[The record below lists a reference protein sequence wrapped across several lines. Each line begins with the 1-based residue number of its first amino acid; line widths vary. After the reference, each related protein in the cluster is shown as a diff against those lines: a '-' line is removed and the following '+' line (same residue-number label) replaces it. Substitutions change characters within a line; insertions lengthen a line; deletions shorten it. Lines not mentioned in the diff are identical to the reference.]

1 MVPVAHSTCT
11 SIRSAVKMKLT
22 VVTTVLLGLLLTPAL
37 AEYFQNQQVTREIRV
52 NGGVQILSINRE
64 SRVVIVE
71 QRSEFGTWKTIWN
84 FNTGFIATE
93 LMSEGICLISTMNR
107 NLLPTFETFPTVVQ
121 GFQGLKGQIQPTRVI
136 TFVLGQRVVP
146 DLRIYGPDIF
156 NTCRE
161 STTVLASPVPELQ
174 LQPIYNEGAC
184 TTLNILNLVQLNY
197 CRTNVNIKEF
207 NFILSVKVIKEQSLR
222 QEYKKL
228 PSIPQSSTM
237 VGAGVSTGRAFPA
250 PHVGPEPQLTWHR
263 KGPQGTKPKVLR
275 RKSSQHKSVLNQV
288 LEELDKVEHDLS
300 HDTGETVAFQKR
312 GDQVVPIYDEGTW
325 TMKSRGMPELPNP
338 GEARQAGINGL
349 LDKIPGYINHNPT
362 KVKAPAY
369 TCRGAKAPAEGGCS
383 PGPHYYVEPSMT
395 RTGKYVA
402 PAYAIT
408 GLPRIK
414 TEIILGPS
422 DYSPEKS
429 NRHVFKCPPEPSM
442 AFRNQGVKTNLSP
455 GPSTYTLPRVLGPNT
470 AHTPASPCYS
480 MKSRSQR
487 DRYDADLAKV
497 VLIKP
502 QAPAATF
509 GLRHSMYT
517 TPLILDI

>member
-1 MVPVAHSTCT
+1 MVPIAHSTCT

-64 SRVVIVE
+64 SRVVTVE

-184 TTLNILNLVQLNY
+184 TTLNVLNLVQLNY
-197 CRTNVNIKEF
+197 CRNNVNIKGTTTGVGEHQ
-207 NFILSVKVIKEQSLR
+207 SVAITNKICRLQSFLREKESNWSLR
-222 QEYKKL
+222 KKQMTKSNGMCLIPDL
-228 PSIPQSSTM
+228 PVADGLATPQPALVQKHHGNPSDM
-237 VGAGVSTGRAFPA
+237 AGRKGFLGYQLASGTDTQGR
-250 PHVGPEPQLTWHR
+250 LM
-263 KGPQGTKPKVLR
+263 GPQGTKPKVLR

-349 LDKIPGYINHNPT
+349 LDKIPDFNGF
-362 KVKAPAY
+362 KF
-369 TCRGAKAPAEGGCS
+369 R
-383 PGPHYYVEPSMT
+383 
-395 RTGKYVA
+395 
-402 PAYAIT
+402 
-408 GLPRIK
+408 LPRKRRGLKKRLLSRDVAAK
-414 TEIILGPS
+414 TPVNLKRRQYWDS
-422 DYSPEKS
+422 QTL
-429 NRHVFKCPPEPSM
+429 HVC
-442 AFRNQGVKTNLSP
+442 T
-455 GPSTYTLPRVLGPNT
+455 
-470 AHTPASPCYS
+470 
-480 MKSRSQR
+480 
-487 DRYDADLAKV
+487 
-497 VLIKP
+497 
-502 QAPAATF
+502 
-509 GLRHSMYT
+509 
-517 TPLILDI
+517 

>member
-1 MVPVAHSTCT
+1 MVPIAHSTCT

-184 TTLNILNLVQLNY
+184 TTLNVLNLVQLNY
-197 CRTNVNIKEF
+197 CRTNVNIKGTTTGVGEHQ
-207 NFILSVKVIKEQSLR
+207 SVAITNKTCRLQSFLREKESNWSLR
-222 QEYKKL
+222 KKQMTKSNGMCLIPDL
-228 PSIPQSSTM
+228 PVADGLATPQPALVQKHHGNPSDTAGRKGFLGYQLASGTDTQGRLM
-237 VGAGVSTGRAFPA
+237 GAGVSTGRAFPA

-263 KGPQGTKPKVLR
+263 KGPQETRPKVLR

-349 LDKIPGYINHNPT
+349 LDKIPDFNGF
-362 KVKAPAY
+362 KF
-369 TCRGAKAPAEGGCS
+369 R
-383 PGPHYYVEPSMT
+383 
-395 RTGKYVA
+395 
-402 PAYAIT
+402 
-408 GLPRIK
+408 LPRK
-414 TEIILGPS
+414 RRGL
-422 DYSPEKS
+422 KK
-429 NRHVFKCPPEPSM
+429 RL
-442 AFRNQGVKTNLSP
+442 LS
-455 GPSTYTLPRVLGPNT
+455 
-470 AHTPASPCYS
+470 
-480 MKSRSQR
+480 R
-487 DRYDADLAKV
+487 DVAAK
-497 VLIKP
+497 
-502 QAPAATF
+502 
-509 GLRHSMYT
+509 
-517 TPLILDI
+517 TPLNLKRRQYWDSQTLHVCT

>member
-1 MVPVAHSTCT
+1 MVPIAHSTCT

-37 AEYFQNQQVTREIRV
+37 AQYFQNQQVTREIRV
-52 NGGVQILSINRE
+52 NGGVQILNINRE

-71 QRSEFGTWKTIWN
+71 QRSQFGTWKTIWN

-93 LMSEGICLISTMNR
+93 LMSEGICLISPMNR

-136 TFVLGQRVVP
+136 TFVFGQRVVP

-161 STTVLASPVPELQ
+161 FTTVLASPAPELQ

-184 TTLNILNLVQLNY
+184 TTLNVLNLVQLNY
-197 CRTNVNIKEF
+197 CRNNVNI
-207 NFILSVKVIKEQSLR
+207 KVIKEQSLR

-237 VGAGVSTGRAFPA
+237 VG
-250 PHVGPEPQLTWHR
+250 PQETR
-263 KGPQGTKPKVLR
+263 PKVLR

-349 LDKIPGYINHNPT
+349 LDKIP
-362 KVKAPAY
+362 
-369 TCRGAKAPAEGGCS
+369 
-383 PGPHYYVEPSMT
+383 
-395 RTGKYVA
+395 
-402 PAYAIT
+402 
-408 GLPRIK
+408 
-414 TEIILGPS
+414 
-422 DYSPEKS
+422 
-429 NRHVFKCPPEPSM
+429 
-442 AFRNQGVKTNLSP
+442 
-455 GPSTYTLPRVLGPNT
+455 
-470 AHTPASPCYS
+470 
-480 MKSRSQR
+480 
-487 DRYDADLAKV
+487 
-497 VLIKP
+497 
-502 QAPAATF
+502 
-509 GLRHSMYT
+509 
-517 TPLILDI
+517 

>member
-1 MVPVAHSTCT
+1 MLDRCCTKPTPMLFCPDISSAKNSLPHDSNAESDVPV
-11 SIRSAVKMKLT
+11 VD
-22 VVTTVLLGLLLTPAL
+22 GLATPQPAL
-37 AEYFQNQQVTREIRV
+37 
-52 NGGVQILSINRE
+52 VQKHRGNPSDTAGR
-64 SRVVIVE
+64 
-71 QRSEFGTWKTIWN
+71 K
-84 FNTGFIATE
+84 GF
-93 LMSEGICLISTMNR
+93 
-107 NLLPTFETFPTVVQ
+107 
-121 GFQGLKGQIQPTRVI
+121 
-136 TFVLGQRVVP
+136 LGYQ
-146 DLRIYGPDIF
+146 
-156 NTCRE
+156 
-161 STTVLASPVPELQ
+161 LASGTDTQGRL
-174 LQPIYNEGAC
+174 
-184 TTLNILNLVQLNY
+184 
-197 CRTNVNIKEF
+197 
-207 NFILSVKVIKEQSLR
+207 
-222 QEYKKL
+222 
-228 PSIPQSSTM
+228 M
-237 VGAGVSTGRAFPA
+237 GAGVSTGRAFPA

-383 PGPHYYVEPSMT
+383 PGPRYYVEPSMT

-402 PAYAIT
+402 SAYAIT
-408 GLPRIK
+408 GLLRIK
-414 TEIILGPS
+414 TEIIPGPS
-422 DYSPEKS
+422 DYSAEKS
-429 NRHVFKCPPEPSM
+429 NRHVFKCLPEQSM
-442 AFRNQGVKTNLSP
+442 GFRNRGVKTNLSP

-470 AHTPASPCYS
+470 AHTSASPCHS

-487 DRYDADLAKV
+487 DRYDADLAKTPGPAALPKIELDFFKTRAPGYTIGTRSQLQDKTVKPGPADYRTGRV

-509 GLRHSMYT
+509 ELRHSVYT